1 MKKILILA
9 VFLVSLMPS
18 RAQNEVINMAL
29 AVPRQQM
36 TANADVLRVL
46 KSKLSAALAAGGCA
60 QTDYGGIVI
69 SPMTTVSGKQMIE
82 GGMRTISVYDVN
94 LTVSVSNIISG
105 TGFNTMSMDVRGEG
119 YSEREALMSAINK
132 MSNNDARLVKFFL
145 ETRRKIVDYY
155 TGNRKSIMT
164 QAKTLANM
172 QQYDEAL
179 ALLSSYP
186 MNISGYDEVANAM
199 TDIYDMYMR
208 DVCSQLLQQANGAFA
223 AGNYEEAI
231 ASLNMIDMQS
241 PCAGDVRTLTEKIKR
256 EVDAEKRQ
264 AIELY
269 LQEMRTAAD
278 IQKRRVKAIENIA
291 VAYYQNQPDFYF
303 VF

>member
-1 MKKILILA
+1 
-9 VFLVSLMPS
+9 
-18 RAQNEVINMAL
+18 
-29 AVPRQQM
+29 
-36 TANADVLRVL
+36 
-46 KSKLSAALAAGGCA
+46 
-60 QTDYGGIVI
+60 
-69 SPMTTVSGKQMIE
+69 
-82 GGMRTISVYDVN
+82 
-94 LTVSVSNIISG
+94 
-105 TGFNTMSMDVRGEG
+105 
-119 YSEREALMSAINK
+119 
-132 MSNNDARLVKFFL
+132 
-145 ETRRKIVDYY
+145 
-155 TGNRKSIMT
+155 
-164 QAKTLANM
+164 
-172 QQYDEAL
+172 
-179 ALLSSYP
+179 
-186 MNISGYDEVANAM
+186 
-199 TDIYDMYMR
+199 MYMR

-269 LQEMRTAAD
+269 LQEMSTAAD

>member
-60 QTDYGGIVI
+60 QTDYGGIAI

-105 TGFNTMSMDVRGEG
+105 TGFNTMSMDLRGEG
-119 YSEREALMSAINK
+119 YSEREALMSSINK